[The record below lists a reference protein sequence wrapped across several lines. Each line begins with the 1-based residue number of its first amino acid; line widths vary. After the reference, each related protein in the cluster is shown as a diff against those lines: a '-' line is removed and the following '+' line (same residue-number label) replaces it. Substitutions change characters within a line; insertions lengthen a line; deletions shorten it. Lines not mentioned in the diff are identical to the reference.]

1 MSVNE
6 RTRRVAQK
14 KSKSNVEFVWKHHAL
29 TQDFVLLRKQGLTLI
44 INLYCYWTHDN
55 KDKGV
60 SINAWFGAWAKSMED
75 KGIVKDD
82 GSPYSVEYLRIY
94 TNKVRQIVEGGF
106 RYQDI
111 KSIKD
116 LEEKVLRVNGKS
128 EPKKELSP
136 VEKELARIEKM
147 SAREQRAIFNKLAKK
162 FA

>member
-1 MSVNE
+1 MATQV
-6 RTRRVAQK
+6 RTGRLPQN
-14 KSKSNVEFVWKHHAL
+14 KSKSKSDEFVWKHHAL

-55 KDKGV
+55 KNKGV

-82 GSPYSVEYLRIY
+82 GSPYSVKYLRIY

-116 LEEKVLRVNGKS
+116 LEKMVVRVNGKS
-128 EPKKELSP
+128 APKPTKSAVDKVYDSVMKLSP
-136 VEKELARIEKM
+136 AER
-147 SAREQRAIFNKLAKK
+147 RALIKRLTK
-162 FA
+162 